1 MWYAHLQWR
10 SLDRIGSI
18 HTRPHPHYATIKH
31 FYPHYIHGHSKDGY
45 PVVYESPGRMDLK
58 GLFRQ
63 GLTIADMIHHFV
75 YHMEYLTQV
84 LRPRIRRQLR
94 MGSDVDPHPGLAVVM
109 DVKGLR

>member
-18 HTRPHPHYATIKH
+18 HTRPH
-31 FYPHYIHGHSKDGY
+31 PHYIHGHSKDGY